1 MGLKSKP
8 KKGNEKKLNIP
19 TSSAAKEVNDNDAG
33 RALVGKIV
41 GNKTMEF
48 ENKDISLADIR
59 LNPDN
64 EIFRQNDNGED
75 IEILAED
82 IKRNGLLHNL
92 VVFPEQEDG
101 KTVYVLLSGERRY
114 RALMLLQE
122 QDATWNAA
130 KNCNVVTT
138 PLSPNE
144 KKVILYSANL
154 QVRGG
159 LNDEAV
165 RRKAVSEFIEC
176 LQKEPYNMNRVDAL
190 KAIKSVS
197 SVNPKTIDRDARLED
212 KLKGSLKELLDA
224 KFLSRSE
231 CESYLRFD
239 DEKQEEIGQKY
250 QELNAVDCHGDTG
263 EEAGK
268 NHIEVMRDT
277 LHDTFREYLFSA
289 LQQRTRAEHEE
300 TYKKSIEYFDSELQ
314 ELKKKAEEF
323 GIIKEC
329 NTPEEVADFEY
340 DAQKDATKDV
350 AKKEREAADIS
361 VSAVLKTTPTIIKKL
376 QRVYSNKSY
385 EKALR
390 HVSQESRDSDIAAL
404 EEVIEMATKLK
415 EKIKS
420 VD

>member
-1 MGLKSKP
+1 MALTK
-8 KKGNEKKLNIP
+8 KKGPVTTPKLPNIEALKKVNNNNAGAFYNDLLN
-19 TSSAAKEVNDNDAG
+19 AKH
-33 RALVGKIV
+33 KI
-41 GNKTMEF
+41 EY
-48 ENKDISLADIR
+48 ESRDISIFNIR
-59 LNPDN
+59 TNPDN
-64 EIFRQNDNGED
+64 EIFREIDDDED
-75 IEILAED
+75 IRILADD

-92 VVFPEQEDG
+92 VMFPSTEEG
-101 KTVYVLLSGERRY
+101 REVYVLLSGERRY
-114 RALMLLQE
+114 RALKLLVEEGDTSWQIVR
-122 QDATWNAA
+122 
-130 KNCNVVTT
+130 NCNVITT
-138 PLSPNE
+138 KLSDNE
-144 KKVILYSANL
+144 KKVLLYSANL

-329 NTPEEVADFEY
+329 NTPEEIADFEY
-340 DAQKDATKDV
+340 DAQKDATKAV

-415 EKIKS
+415 EKIKA

>member
-1 MGLKSKP
+1 MALTK
-8 KKGNEKKLNIP
+8 KKGPVTTPKLPNIEALKKVNNNNAGAFYNDLLN
-19 TSSAAKEVNDNDAG
+19 AKH
-33 RALVGKIV
+33 KI
-41 GNKTMEF
+41 EY
-48 ENKDISLADIR
+48 ESRDISLFNIR
-59 LNPDN
+59 TNPDN
-64 EIFRQNDNGED
+64 EIFREIDDDED
-75 IEILAED
+75 IRILADD

-92 VVFPEQEDG
+92 VMFPSTEEG
-101 KTVYVLLSGERRY
+101 REVYVLLSGERRY
-114 RALMLLQE
+114 RALKLLVEEGDTSWQIVR
-122 QDATWNAA
+122 
-130 KNCNVVTT
+130 NCNIITT
-138 PLSPNE
+138 ELSDNE
-144 KKVILYSANL
+144 KKVLLYSANL

-176 LQKEPYNMNRVDAL
+176 LQEEPYNMNRVDAL

-212 KLKGSLKELLDA
+212 KLRGTLKELLDA

-314 ELKKKAEEF
+314 ELKMKAEEF

-415 EKIKS
+415 EKIKA

>member
-1 MGLKSKP
+1 MALTK
-8 KKGNEKKLNIP
+8 KKGPVTTPKLPNIEALKKVNNNNAGAFYNDLLN
-19 TSSAAKEVNDNDAG
+19 AKH
-33 RALVGKIV
+33 KI
-41 GNKTMEF
+41 EY
-48 ENKDISLADIR
+48 ESRDISLFNIR
-59 LNPDN
+59 TNPDN
-64 EIFRQNDNGED
+64 EIFREIDDDED
-75 IEILAED
+75 IRILADD

-92 VVFPEQEDG
+92 VMFPSTEEG
-101 KTVYVLLSGERRY
+101 REVYVLLSGERRY
-114 RALMLLQE
+114 RALKLLVEEGDTSWQIVR
-122 QDATWNAA
+122 
-130 KNCNVVTT
+130 NCNIITT
-138 PLSPNE
+138 ELSDNE
-144 KKVILYSANL
+144 KKVLLYSANL

-212 KLKGSLKELLDA
+212 KLRGTLKELLDA

-263 EEAGK
+263 EEVGK

-350 AKKEREAADIS
+350 AKKERKAADIS

-415 EKIKS
+415 EKIKA

>member
-1 MGLKSKP
+1 MALTK
-8 KKGNEKKLNIP
+8 KKGPVTTPKLPNIEALKKVNNNNAGAFYNDLLN
-19 TSSAAKEVNDNDAG
+19 AKH
-33 RALVGKIV
+33 KI
-41 GNKTMEF
+41 EY
-48 ENKDISLADIR
+48 ESRDISLFNIR
-59 LNPDN
+59 TNPDN
-64 EIFRQNDNGED
+64 EIFREIDDDED
-75 IEILAED
+75 IRILADD

-92 VVFPEQEDG
+92 VMFPSTEEG
-101 KTVYVLLSGERRY
+101 REVYVLLSGERRY
-114 RALMLLQE
+114 RALKLLVEEGDTSWQIVR
-122 QDATWNAA
+122 
-130 KNCNVVTT
+130 NCNIITT
-138 PLSPNE
+138 ELSDNE
-144 KKVILYSANL
+144 KKVLLYSANL

-212 KLKGSLKELLDA
+212 KLRGTLKELLDA

-350 AKKEREAADIS
+350 AKKEMEAADIS

-415 EKIKS
+415 EKIKA

>member
-1 MGLKSKP
+1 MALTK
-8 KKGNEKKLNIP
+8 KKGPVTTPKLPNIEALKKVNNNNAGAFYNDLLN
-19 TSSAAKEVNDNDAG
+19 AKH
-33 RALVGKIV
+33 KI
-41 GNKTMEF
+41 EY
-48 ENKDISLADIR
+48 ESRDISLFNIR
-59 LNPDN
+59 TNPDN
-64 EIFRQNDNGED
+64 EIFREIDDDED
-75 IEILAED
+75 IRILADD

-92 VVFPEQEDG
+92 VMFPSTEEG
-101 KTVYVLLSGERRY
+101 REVYVLLSGERRY
-114 RALMLLQE
+114 RALKLLVAEGDTSWQIVR
-122 QDATWNAA
+122 
-130 KNCNVVTT
+130 NCNVITT
-138 PLSPNE
+138 ELSDNE
-144 KKVILYSANL
+144 KKVLLYSANL

-176 LQKEPYNMNRVDAL
+176 HQKEPYKRNRVDAL

-212 KLKGSLKELLDA
+212 KLRGTLKELLDA

-415 EKIKS
+415 EKIKA

>member
-1 MGLKSKP
+1 MALTK
-8 KKGNEKKLNIP
+8 KKGPVTTPKLPNIEALKKVNNNNAGAFYNDLLN
-19 TSSAAKEVNDNDAG
+19 AKH
-33 RALVGKIV
+33 KI
-41 GNKTMEF
+41 EY
-48 ENKDISLADIR
+48 ESRDISLFNIR
-59 LNPDN
+59 TNPDN
-64 EIFRQNDNGED
+64 EIFREIDDDED
-75 IEILAED
+75 IRILADD

-92 VVFPEQEDG
+92 VMFPSTEEG
-101 KTVYVLLSGERRY
+101 REVYVLLSGERRY
-114 RALMLLQE
+114 RALKLLVEEGDTSWQIVR
-122 QDATWNAA
+122 
-130 KNCNVVTT
+130 NCNIITT
-138 PLSPNE
+138 ELSDNE
-144 KKVILYSANL
+144 KKVLLYSANL

-212 KLKGSLKELLDA
+212 KLRGTLKELLDA
-224 KFLSRSE
+224 KFLRRSE

-250 QELNAVDCHGDTG
+250 QELNAVDCYGDTG

-415 EKIKS
+415 EKIKA

>member
-1 MGLKSKP
+1 MALTK
-8 KKGNEKKLNIP
+8 KKGPVTTPKLPNIEALKKVNNNSAGAFYNDLLN
-19 TSSAAKEVNDNDAG
+19 AKH
-33 RALVGKIV
+33 KI
-41 GNKTMEF
+41 EY
-48 ENKDISLADIR
+48 ESRDISLFNIR
-59 LNPDN
+59 TNPDN
-64 EIFRQNDNGED
+64 EIFREIDDDED
-75 IEILAED
+75 IRILADD

-92 VVFPEQEDG
+92 VMFPSTEEG
-101 KTVYVLLSGERRY
+101 REVYVLLSGERRY
-114 RALMLLQE
+114 RALKLLVEEGDTSWQIVR
-122 QDATWNAA
+122 
-130 KNCNVVTT
+130 NCNVITT
-138 PLSPNE
+138 ELSDNE
-144 KKVILYSANL
+144 KKVLLYSANL

-176 LQKEPYNMNRVDAL
+176 LQKVPYNMNRVDAL

-239 DEKQEEIGQKY
+239 DEKLDEIGQKY

-415 EKIKS
+415 EKIKA

>member
-1 MGLKSKP
+1 MALTK
-8 KKGNEKKLNIP
+8 KKGPVTTPKLPNIEALKKVNNNNAGAFYNDLLN
-19 TSSAAKEVNDNDAG
+19 AKH
-33 RALVGKIV
+33 KI
-41 GNKTMEF
+41 EY
-48 ENKDISLADIR
+48 ESRDISLFNIR
-59 LNPDN
+59 TNPDN
-64 EIFRQNDNGED
+64 EIFREIDDDED
-75 IEILAED
+75 IRILADD

-92 VVFPEQEDG
+92 VMFPSTEEG
-101 KTVYVLLSGERRY
+101 REVYVLLSGERRY
-114 RALMLLQE
+114 RALKLLVEEGDTSWQIVR
-122 QDATWNAA
+122 
-130 KNCNVVTT
+130 NCNIITT
-138 PLSPNE
+138 ELSDNE
-144 KKVILYSANL
+144 KKVLLYSANL

-212 KLKGSLKELLDA
+212 KLRGTLKELLDA

-239 DEKQEEIGQKY
+239 DKKQEEIGQKY

-329 NTPEEVADFEY
+329 NTPEEIADFEY
-340 DAQKDATKDV
+340 DAQKDAIKAV

-415 EKIKS
+415 EKIKA

>member
-1 MGLKSKP
+1 MALTK
-8 KKGNEKKLNIP
+8 KKGPVTTPKLPNIEALKKVNNNNAGAFYNDLLN
-19 TSSAAKEVNDNDAG
+19 AKH
-33 RALVGKIV
+33 KI
-41 GNKTMEF
+41 EY
-48 ENKDISLADIR
+48 ESRDISLFNIR
-59 LNPDN
+59 TNPDN
-64 EIFRQNDNGED
+64 EIFREIDDDED
-75 IEILAED
+75 IRILADD

-92 VVFPEQEDG
+92 VMFPSTEEG
-101 KTVYVLLSGERRY
+101 REVYVLLSGERRY
-114 RALMLLQE
+114 RALKLLVEEGDTSWQIVR
-122 QDATWNAA
+122 
-130 KNCNVVTT
+130 NCNVITT
-138 PLSPNE
+138 ELSDNE
-144 KKVILYSANL
+144 KKVLLYSANL

-165 RRKAVSEFIEC
+165 RRKAVSDFIEC

-239 DEKQEEIGQKY
+239 DEKLVEIGQKY

-277 LHDTFREYLFSA
+277 LHDMFREYLFSA

-350 AKKEREAADIS
+350 ANKEREAADIS

-415 EKIKS
+415 EKIKA

>member
-1 MGLKSKP
+1 MALTK
-8 KKGNEKKLNIP
+8 KKGPVTTPKLPNIEALKKVNNNNAGAFYNDLLN
-19 TSSAAKEVNDNDAG
+19 AKH
-33 RALVGKIV
+33 KI
-41 GNKTMEF
+41 EY
-48 ENKDISLADIR
+48 ESRDISLFNIR
-59 LNPDN
+59 TNPDN
-64 EIFRQNDNGED
+64 EIFREIDDDED
-75 IEILAED
+75 IRILADD

-92 VVFPEQEDG
+92 VMFPSTEEG
-101 KTVYVLLSGERRY
+101 REVYVLLSGERRY
-114 RALMLLQE
+114 RALKLLVEEGDTSWQIVR
-122 QDATWNAA
+122 
-130 KNCNVVTT
+130 NCNVITT
-138 PLSPNE
+138 ELSDNE
-144 KKVILYSANL
+144 KKVLLYSANL

-165 RRKAVSEFIEC
+165 RRKAVSDFIEC

-239 DEKQEEIGQKY
+239 DEKLDEIGQKY

-277 LHDTFREYLFSA
+277 LHDMFREYLFSA

-350 AKKEREAADIS
+350 ANKERVAADIS

-415 EKIKS
+415 EKIKA

>member
-1 MGLKSKP
+1 MALTK
-8 KKGNEKKLNIP
+8 KKGPVTTPKLPNIEALKKVNNNNAGAFYNDLLN
-19 TSSAAKEVNDNDAG
+19 AKH
-33 RALVGKIV
+33 KI
-41 GNKTMEF
+41 EY
-48 ENKDISLADIR
+48 ESRDISLFNIR
-59 LNPDN
+59 TNPDN
-64 EIFRQNDNGED
+64 EIFREIDDDED
-75 IEILAED
+75 IRILADD

-92 VVFPEQEDG
+92 VMFPSTEEG
-101 KTVYVLLSGERRY
+101 REVYVLLSGERRY
-114 RALMLLQE
+114 RALKLLVEEGDTSWQIVR
-122 QDATWNAA
+122 
-130 KNCNVVTT
+130 NCNIITT
-138 PLSPNE
+138 ELSDNE
-144 KKVILYSANL
+144 KKVLLYSANL

-212 KLKGSLKELLDA
+212 KLRRTLKELLDA

-250 QELNAVDCHGDTG
+250 QELNAVDCHGDAG

-415 EKIKS
+415 EKIKA

>member
-1 MGLKSKP
+1 MALTK
-8 KKGNEKKLNIP
+8 KKGPVTTPKLPNIEALKKVNNNNAGAFYNDLLN
-19 TSSAAKEVNDNDAG
+19 AKH
-33 RALVGKIV
+33 KI
-41 GNKTMEF
+41 EY
-48 ENKDISLADIR
+48 ESRDISLFNIR
-59 LNPDN
+59 TNPDN
-64 EIFRQNDNGED
+64 EIFREIDDDED
-75 IEILAED
+75 IRILADD

-92 VVFPEQEDG
+92 VMFPSTEEG
-101 KTVYVLLSGERRY
+101 REVYVLLSGERRY
-114 RALMLLQE
+114 RALKLLVEEGDTSWQIVR
-122 QDATWNAA
+122 
-130 KNCNVVTT
+130 NCNVITT
-138 PLSPNE
+138 ELSDNE
-144 KKVILYSANL
+144 KKVLLYSANL

-165 RRKAVSEFIEC
+165 RRKAVSDFIEC

-250 QELNAVDCHGDTG
+250 QELNAVDCHGDNG

-340 DAQKDATKDV
+340 DAQKDATKAV

-415 EKIKS
+415 EKIKA

>member
-1 MGLKSKP
+1 MALTK
-8 KKGNEKKLNIP
+8 KKGPVTTPKLPNIEALKKVNNNNAGAFYNDLLN
-19 TSSAAKEVNDNDAG
+19 AKH
-33 RALVGKIV
+33 KI
-41 GNKTMEF
+41 EY
-48 ENKDISLADIR
+48 ESRDISLFNIR
-59 LNPDN
+59 TNPDN
-64 EIFRQNDNGED
+64 EIFREIDDDED
-75 IEILAED
+75 IRILADD

-92 VVFPEQEDG
+92 VMFPSTEEG
-101 KTVYVLLSGERRY
+101 REVYVLLSGERRY
-114 RALMLLQE
+114 RALKLLVEEGDTSWQIVR
-122 QDATWNAA
+122 
-130 KNCNVVTT
+130 NCNIITT
-138 PLSPNE
+138 ELSDNE
-144 KKVILYSANL
+144 KKVLLYSANL

-159 LNDEAV
+159 LSDEAV

-212 KLKGSLKELLDA
+212 KLRGTLKELLDA

-263 EEAGK
+263 EEVGK

-340 DAQKDATKDV
+340 DAQKDATKAV

-415 EKIKS
+415 EKIKA

>member
-1 MGLKSKP
+1 MALTK
-8 KKGNEKKLNIP
+8 KKGPVTTPKLPNIEALKKVNNNNAGAFYNDLLN
-19 TSSAAKEVNDNDAG
+19 AKH
-33 RALVGKIV
+33 KI
-41 GNKTMEF
+41 EY
-48 ENKDISLADIR
+48 ESRDISLFNIR
-59 LNPDN
+59 TNPDN
-64 EIFRQNDNGED
+64 EIFREIDDDED
-75 IEILAED
+75 IRILADD

-92 VVFPEQEDG
+92 VMFPSTEEG
-101 KTVYVLLSGERRY
+101 REVYVLLSGERRY
-114 RALMLLQE
+114 RALKLLVEEGDTSWQIVR
-122 QDATWNAA
+122 
-130 KNCNVVTT
+130 NCNVITT
-138 PLSPNE
+138 ELSDNE
-144 KKVILYSANL
+144 KKVLLYSANL

-224 KFLSRSE
+224 KFLNRSE

-329 NTPEEVADFEY
+329 NTPEEIADFEY
-340 DAQKDATKDV
+340 DAQKDATKAV

-415 EKIKS
+415 EKIKA

>member
-1 MGLKSKP
+1 MALTK
-8 KKGNEKKLNIP
+8 KKGPVTTPKLPNIEALKKVNNNNAGAFYNDLLN
-19 TSSAAKEVNDNDAG
+19 AKH
-33 RALVGKIV
+33 KI
-41 GNKTMEF
+41 EY
-48 ENKDISLADIR
+48 ESRDISLFNIR
-59 LNPDN
+59 TNPDN
-64 EIFRQNDNGED
+64 EIFREIDDDED
-75 IEILAED
+75 IRILADD

-92 VVFPEQEDG
+92 VMFPSTEEG
-101 KTVYVLLSGERRY
+101 REVYVLLSGERRY
-114 RALMLLQE
+114 RALKLLVEEGDTSWQIVR
-122 QDATWNAA
+122 
-130 KNCNVVTT
+130 NCNVITT
-138 PLSPNE
+138 ELSDNE
-144 KKVILYSANL
+144 KKVLLYSANL

-176 LQKEPYNMNRVDAL
+176 LQEEPYNMNRVDAL

-212 KLKGSLKELLDA
+212 KLRGTLKELLDA

-340 DAQKDATKDV
+340 DAQKDATKAV

-415 EKIKS
+415 EKIKA

>member
-1 MGLKSKP
+1 MALTK
-8 KKGNEKKLNIP
+8 KKGPVTAPKLPNIEALKKVNNNNAGAFYNDLLN
-19 TSSAAKEVNDNDAG
+19 AKH
-33 RALVGKIV
+33 KI
-41 GNKTMEF
+41 EY
-48 ENKDISLADIR
+48 ESRDISLFNIR
-59 LNPDN
+59 TNPDN
-64 EIFRQNDNGED
+64 EIFREIDDDED
-75 IEILAED
+75 IRILADD

-92 VVFPEQEDG
+92 VMFPSTEEG
-101 KTVYVLLSGERRY
+101 REVYVLLSGERRN
-114 RALMLLQE
+114 RDLKLLVEEWDTSWQIVR
-122 QDATWNAA
+122 T
-130 KNCNVVTT
+130 CNIITT
-138 PLSPNE
+138 ELSDNE
-144 KKVILYSANL
+144 KKVLLYSANL

-159 LNDEAV
+159 LNDDAV

-415 EKIKS
+415 EKIKA

>member
-1 MGLKSKP
+1 MALTK
-8 KKGNEKKLNIP
+8 KKGPVTTPKLPNIEALKKVNNNNAGAFYNDLLN
-19 TSSAAKEVNDNDAG
+19 AKH
-33 RALVGKIV
+33 KI
-41 GNKTMEF
+41 EY
-48 ENKDISLADIR
+48 ESRDISLFNIR
-59 LNPDN
+59 TNPDN
-64 EIFRQNDNGED
+64 EIFREIDDDED
-75 IEILAED
+75 IRILADD

-92 VVFPEQEDG
+92 VMFPSTEEG
-101 KTVYVLLSGERRY
+101 REVYVLLSGERRY
-114 RALMLLQE
+114 RALKLLVEEGDTSWQIVR
-122 QDATWNAA
+122 
-130 KNCNVVTT
+130 NCNVITT
-138 PLSPNE
+138 ELSDNE
-144 KKVILYSANL
+144 KKVLLYSANL

-176 LQKEPYNMNRVDAL
+176 LQEEPYNMNRVDAL

-212 KLKGSLKELLDA
+212 KLRGALKELLDA

-263 EEAGK
+263 DEVGK

-415 EKIKS
+415 EKIKA

>member
-1 MGLKSKP
+1 MALTK
-8 KKGNEKKLNIP
+8 KKGPVTTPKLPNIEALKKVNNNSAGAFYNDLLN
-19 TSSAAKEVNDNDAG
+19 AKH
-33 RALVGKIV
+33 KI
-41 GNKTMEF
+41 EY
-48 ENKDISLADIR
+48 ESRDISLFNIR
-59 LNPDN
+59 TNPDN
-64 EIFRQNDNGED
+64 EIFREIDDDED
-75 IEILAED
+75 IRILADD

-92 VVFPEQEDG
+92 VMFPSTEEG
-101 KTVYVLLSGERRY
+101 REVYVLLSGERRY
-114 RALMLLQE
+114 RALKLLVEEGDTSWQIVR
-122 QDATWNAA
+122 
-130 KNCNVVTT
+130 NCNVITT
-138 PLSPNE
+138 ELSDNE
-144 KKVILYSANL
+144 KKVLLYSANL

-165 RRKAVSEFIEC
+165 RRKAVSDFIEC

-239 DEKQEEIGQKY
+239 DEKLDEIGQKY

-277 LHDTFREYLFSA
+277 LHDMFREYLFSA

-329 NTPEEVADFEY
+329 NTPEEVADFEC

-415 EKIKS
+415 EKIKA
-420 VD
+420 VG

>member
-1 MGLKSKP
+1 MALTK
-8 KKGNEKKLNIP
+8 KKGPVTTPKLPNIEALKKVNNNNAGAFYNDLLN
-19 TSSAAKEVNDNDAG
+19 AKH
-33 RALVGKIV
+33 KI
-41 GNKTMEF
+41 EY
-48 ENKDISLADIR
+48 ESRDISLFNIR
-59 LNPDN
+59 TNPDN
-64 EIFRQNDNGED
+64 EIFREIDDDED
-75 IEILAED
+75 IRILADD

-92 VVFPEQEDG
+92 VMFPSTEEG
-101 KTVYVLLSGERRY
+101 REVYVLLSGERRY
-114 RALMLLQE
+114 RALKLLVEEGDTSWQIVR
-122 QDATWNAA
+122 
-130 KNCNVVTT
+130 NCNIITT
-138 PLSPNE
+138 ELSDNE
-144 KKVILYSANL
+144 KKVLLYSANL

-176 LQKEPYNMNRVDAL
+176 LQKEPYNMNRVAAL

-212 KLKGSLKELLDA
+212 KLRGTLKELLDA

-329 NTPEEVADFEY
+329 NTPEEIADFEY
-340 DAQKDATKDV
+340 DAQKDATKAV

-415 EKIKS
+415 EKIKA

>member
-1 MGLKSKP
+1 MALTK
-8 KKGNEKKLNIP
+8 KKGPVTTPKLPNIEALKKVNNNNAGAFYNDLLN
-19 TSSAAKEVNDNDAG
+19 AKH
-33 RALVGKIV
+33 KI
-41 GNKTMEF
+41 EY
-48 ENKDISLADIR
+48 ESRDISLFNIR
-59 LNPDN
+59 TNPDN
-64 EIFRQNDNGED
+64 EIFREIDDDED
-75 IEILAED
+75 IRILADD

-92 VVFPEQEDG
+92 VMFPSTEEG
-101 KTVYVLLSGERRY
+101 REVYVLLSGERRY
-114 RALMLLQE
+114 RALKLLVEEGDTSWQIVR
-122 QDATWNAA
+122 
-130 KNCNVVTT
+130 NCNVITT
-138 PLSPNE
+138 ELSDNE
-144 KKVILYSANL
+144 KKVLLYSANL

-165 RRKAVSEFIEC
+165 RRKAVSDFIEC

-239 DEKQEEIGQKY
+239 DEKQKEIGQKY

-340 DAQKDATKDV
+340 DAQKDVTKDV
-350 AKKEREAADIS
+350 AKKERKAADIS

-415 EKIKS
+415 EKIKA

>member
-1 MGLKSKP
+1 MALTK
-8 KKGNEKKLNIP
+8 KKGPVTTPKLPNIEALKKVNNNNAGAFYNDLLN
-19 TSSAAKEVNDNDAG
+19 AKH
-33 RALVGKIV
+33 KI
-41 GNKTMEF
+41 EY
-48 ENKDISLADIR
+48 ESRDISLFNIR
-59 LNPDN
+59 TNPDN
-64 EIFRQNDNGED
+64 EIFREIDDDED
-75 IEILAED
+75 IRILADD

-92 VVFPEQEDG
+92 VMFPSTEEG
-101 KTVYVLLSGERRY
+101 REVYVLLSGERRY
-114 RALMLLQE
+114 RALKLLVEEGDTSWQIVR
-122 QDATWNAA
+122 
-130 KNCNVVTT
+130 NCNVITT
-138 PLSPNE
+138 ELSDNE
-144 KKVILYSANL
+144 KKVLLYSANL

-165 RRKAVSEFIEC
+165 RRKAVSDFIEC

-340 DAQKDATKDV
+340 DAQKDATKAV

-415 EKIKS
+415 EKIKA

>member
-1 MGLKSKP
+1 MALTK
-8 KKGNEKKLNIP
+8 KKGPVTTPKLPNIEALKKVNNNNAGAFYNDLLN
-19 TSSAAKEVNDNDAG
+19 AKH
-33 RALVGKIV
+33 KI
-41 GNKTMEF
+41 EY
-48 ENKDISLADIR
+48 ESRDISLFNIR
-59 LNPDN
+59 TNPDN
-64 EIFRQNDNGED
+64 EIFREIDDDED
-75 IEILAED
+75 IRILADD

-92 VVFPEQEDG
+92 VMFPSTEEG
-101 KTVYVLLSGERRY
+101 REVYVLLSGERRY
-114 RALMLLQE
+114 RALKLLVAEGDTSWQIVR
-122 QDATWNAA
+122 
-130 KNCNVVTT
+130 NCNIITT
-138 PLSPNE
+138 ELSDNE
-144 KKVILYSANL
+144 KKVLLYSANL

-212 KLKGSLKELLDA
+212 KLRGTLKELLDA

-231 CESYLRFD
+231 CESYLRFE

-415 EKIKS
+415 EKIKA

>member
-1 MGLKSKP
+1 MALTK
-8 KKGNEKKLNIP
+8 KKGPVTTPKLPNIEALKKVNNNNAGAFYNDLLN
-19 TSSAAKEVNDNDAG
+19 AKH
-33 RALVGKIV
+33 KI
-41 GNKTMEF
+41 EY
-48 ENKDISLADIR
+48 ESRDISLFNIR
-59 LNPDN
+59 TNPDN
-64 EIFRQNDNGED
+64 EIFREIDDDED
-75 IEILAED
+75 IRILADD

-92 VVFPEQEDG
+92 VMFPSTEEG
-101 KTVYVLLSGERRY
+101 REVYVLLSGERRY
-114 RALMLLQE
+114 RALKLLVEEGDTSWQIVR
-122 QDATWNAA
+122 
-130 KNCNVVTT
+130 NCNIITT
-138 PLSPNE
+138 ELSDNE
-144 KKVILYSANL
+144 KKVLLYSANL

-212 KLKGSLKELLDA
+212 KLRGTLKELLDA

-263 EEAGK
+263 EEVGK

-340 DAQKDATKDV
+340 DAQKDATKAV

-415 EKIKS
+415 EKIKA

>member
-1 MGLKSKP
+1 MALTK
-8 KKGNEKKLNIP
+8 KKGPVTTPKLPNIEALKKVNNNSAGAFYNDLLN
-19 TSSAAKEVNDNDAG
+19 AKH
-33 RALVGKIV
+33 KI
-41 GNKTMEF
+41 EY
-48 ENKDISLADIR
+48 ESRDISLFNIR
-59 LNPDN
+59 TNPDN
-64 EIFRQNDNGED
+64 EIFREIDDDED
-75 IEILAED
+75 IRILADD

-92 VVFPEQEDG
+92 VMFPSTEEG
-101 KTVYVLLSGERRY
+101 REVYVLLSGERRY
-114 RALMLLQE
+114 RALKLLVEEGDTSWQIV
-122 QDATWNAA
+122 Q
-130 KNCNVVTT
+130 NCNVITT
-138 PLSPNE
+138 ELSDNE
-144 KKVILYSANL
+144 KKVLLYSANL

-165 RRKAVSEFIEC
+165 RRKAVSDFIEC

-239 DEKQEEIGQKY
+239 DEKLDEIGQKY

-277 LHDTFREYLFSA
+277 LHDMFREYLFSA

-329 NTPEEVADFEY
+329 NTPEKVADFEY

-415 EKIKS
+415 EKIKA
-420 VD
+420 VG

>member
-1 MGLKSKP
+1 MALTK
-8 KKGNEKKLNIP
+8 KKGPVTTPKLPNIEALKKVNNNTAGAFYNDLLN
-19 TSSAAKEVNDNDAG
+19 AKH
-33 RALVGKIV
+33 KI
-41 GNKTMEF
+41 EY
-48 ENKDISLADIR
+48 ESRDISLFNIR
-59 LNPDN
+59 TNPDN
-64 EIFRQNDNGED
+64 EIFREIDDDED
-75 IEILAED
+75 IRILADD

-92 VVFPEQEDG
+92 VMFPSTEEG
-101 KTVYVLLSGERRY
+101 REVYVLLSGERRY
-114 RALMLLQE
+114 RALKLLVEEGDTSWQIVR
-122 QDATWNAA
+122 
-130 KNCNVVTT
+130 NCNVITT
-138 PLSPNE
+138 ELSDNE
-144 KKVILYSANL
+144 KKVLLYSANL

-231 CESYLRFD
+231 CETYLRFD

-250 QELNAVDCHGDTG
+250 QELNAVDCHGDTR

-268 NHIEVMRDT
+268 NYIEVMRDT

-329 NTPEEVADFEY
+329 NTPDEVADFEY
-340 DAQKDATKDV
+340 DAQKDATRDV

-404 EEVIEMATKLK
+404 EEVIEIATKLK
-415 EKIKS
+415 EKIKA

>member
-1 MGLKSKP
+1 MALTK
-8 KKGNEKKLNIP
+8 KKGPVTTPKLPNIEALKKVNNNNAGAFYNDLLN
-19 TSSAAKEVNDNDAG
+19 AKH
-33 RALVGKIV
+33 KI
-41 GNKTMEF
+41 EY
-48 ENKDISLADIR
+48 ESRDISLFNIR
-59 LNPDN
+59 TNPDN
-64 EIFRQNDNGED
+64 EIFREIDDDED
-75 IEILAED
+75 IRILADD

-92 VVFPEQEDG
+92 VMFPSTEEG
-101 KTVYVLLSGERRY
+101 REVYVLLSGERRY
-114 RALMLLQE
+114 RALKLLVEEGDTSWQIVR
-122 QDATWNAA
+122 
-130 KNCNVVTT
+130 NCNIITT
-138 PLSPNE
+138 ELSDNE
-144 KKVILYSANL
+144 KKVLLYSANL

-212 KLKGSLKELLDA
+212 KLRGTLKELLDA

-263 EEAGK
+263 EEVGK

-300 TYKKSIEYFDSELQ
+300 TYKKSIENFDSELQ

-340 DAQKDATKDV
+340 DAQKDAIKDV

-415 EKIKS
+415 EKIKA

>member
-1 MGLKSKP
+1 MALTK
-8 KKGNEKKLNIP
+8 KKGPVTTPKLPNIEALKKVNNNNAGAFYNDLLN
-19 TSSAAKEVNDNDAG
+19 AKH
-33 RALVGKIV
+33 KI
-41 GNKTMEF
+41 EY
-48 ENKDISLADIR
+48 ESRDISLFNIR
-59 LNPDN
+59 TNPDN
-64 EIFRQNDNGED
+64 EIFREIDDDED
-75 IEILAED
+75 IRILADD

-92 VVFPEQEDG
+92 VMFPSTEEG
-101 KTVYVLLSGERRY
+101 REVYVLLSGERRY
-114 RALMLLQE
+114 RALKLLVEEGDTSWQIVR
-122 QDATWNAA
+122 
-130 KNCNVVTT
+130 NCNVITT
-138 PLSPNE
+138 ELSDNE
-144 KKVILYSANL
+144 KKVLLYSANL

-165 RRKAVSEFIEC
+165 RRKAVSDFIEC

-239 DEKQEEIGQKY
+239 DEKLDEIGQKY
-250 QELNAVDCHGDTG
+250 QELNAVDCHGETG

-277 LHDTFREYLFSA
+277 LHDMFREYLFSA

-350 AKKEREAADIS
+350 ANKEREAADIS

-415 EKIKS
+415 EKIKA

>member
-1 MGLKSKP
+1 MALTK
-8 KKGNEKKLNIP
+8 KKGPVTTPKLPNIEALKKVNNNNAGTFYNDLLN
-19 TSSAAKEVNDNDAG
+19 AKH
-33 RALVGKIV
+33 KI
-41 GNKTMEF
+41 EY
-48 ENKDISLADIR
+48 ESRDISLFNIR
-59 LNPDN
+59 TNPDN
-64 EIFRQNDNGED
+64 EIFREIDDDED
-75 IEILAED
+75 IRILADD

-92 VVFPEQEDG
+92 VMFPSTEEG
-101 KTVYVLLSGERRY
+101 REVYVLLSGERRY
-114 RALMLLQE
+114 RALKLLVEEGDTSWQIVR
-122 QDATWNAA
+122 
-130 KNCNVVTT
+130 NCNIITT
-138 PLSPNE
+138 ELSDNE
-144 KKVILYSANL
+144 KKVLLYSANL

-340 DAQKDATKDV
+340 DAQKDATKAV

-390 HVSQESRDSDIAAL
+390 HVSQKSRDSDIAAL

-415 EKIKS
+415 EKIKA

>member
-1 MGLKSKP
+1 MALTK
-8 KKGNEKKLNIP
+8 KKGPTATPKLPNIEALKKVNNNNAGTFYNDLLN
-19 TSSAAKEVNDNDAG
+19 AKHQIEYQS
-33 RALVGKIV
+33 R
-41 GNKTMEF
+41 
-48 ENKDISLADIR
+48 DISLYNIR
-59 LNPDN
+59 TNPDN
-64 EIFRQNDNGED
+64 EIFREIDDDED
-75 IEILAED
+75 IRILADD

-92 VVFPEQEDG
+92 VLFSSSEEGREVF
-101 KTVYVLLSGERRY
+101 VLLSGERRY
-114 RALMLLQE
+114 RALKLLVEEGDTSWQ
-122 QDATWNAA
+122 TVR
-130 KNCNVVTT
+130 NCNVITT
-138 PLSPNE
+138 ELSDNE
-144 KKVILYSANL
+144 KKVLLYSANL

-231 CESYLRFD
+231 CETYLRFSD
-239 DEKQEEIGQKY
+239 DKQEEIGEKY
-250 QELNAVDCHGDTG
+250 QELKAVDCHGDSG

-277 LHDTFREYLFSA
+277 LHDTFRESLFSS

-300 TYKKSIEYFDSELQ
+300 AYKKAIEYFDSELQ
-314 ELKKKAEEF
+314 ELKKKADEY
-323 GIIKEC
+323 GIVKEC

-340 DAQKDATKDV
+340 DAKKEAAKDV
-350 AKKEREAADIS
+350 TKKEREASEIS
-361 VSAVLKTTPTIIKKL
+361 PSVVLKATPTIIKKL
-376 QRVYSNKSY
+376 QRVYANKSY

-390 HVSQESRDSDIAAL
+390 HVSKESRDSDIAAI
-404 EEVIEMATKLK
+404 EEVIEMANKIK
-415 EKIKS
+415 EKIEA

>member
-1 MGLKSKP
+1 MALTK
-8 KKGNEKKLNIP
+8 KKGPVTTPKLPNIEALKKVNNNNAGAFYNDLLN
-19 TSSAAKEVNDNDAG
+19 AKH
-33 RALVGKIV
+33 KI
-41 GNKTMEF
+41 EY
-48 ENKDISLADIR
+48 ENRDISLFNIR
-59 LNPDN
+59 TNPDN
-64 EIFRQNDNGED
+64 EIFREIDDDED
-75 IEILAED
+75 IRILADD

-92 VVFPEQEDG
+92 VMFPSTEEG
-101 KTVYVLLSGERRY
+101 REVYVLLSGERRY
-114 RALMLLQE
+114 RALKLLVEEGDTSWQIVR
-122 QDATWNAA
+122 
-130 KNCNVVTT
+130 NCNVITT
-138 PLSPNE
+138 ELSDNE
-144 KKVILYSANL
+144 KKVLLYSANL

-340 DAQKDATKDV
+340 DAQKDVTKDV

-415 EKIKS
+415 EKIKA

>member
-1 MGLKSKP
+1 MALTK
-8 KKGNEKKLNIP
+8 KKGPVTTPKLPNIEALKKVNNNNAGAFYNDLLN
-19 TSSAAKEVNDNDAG
+19 AKH
-33 RALVGKIV
+33 KI
-41 GNKTMEF
+41 EY
-48 ENKDISLADIR
+48 ESRDISLFNIR
-59 LNPDN
+59 TNPDN
-64 EIFRQNDNGED
+64 EIFREIDDDED
-75 IEILAED
+75 IRILADD

-92 VVFPEQEDG
+92 VMFPSTEEG
-101 KTVYVLLSGERRY
+101 REVYVLLSGERRY
-114 RALMLLQE
+114 RALKQLVEEGDTSWQIVR
-122 QDATWNAA
+122 
-130 KNCNVVTT
+130 NCNIITT
-138 PLSPNE
+138 ELSDNE
-144 KKVILYSANL
+144 KKVLLYSANL

-340 DAQKDATKDV
+340 DAQKDAIKAV

-415 EKIKS
+415 EKIKA

>member
-1 MGLKSKP
+1 MALTK
-8 KKGNEKKLNIP
+8 KKGPVTTPKLPNIEALKKVNNNTAGAFYNDLLN
-19 TSSAAKEVNDNDAG
+19 AKH
-33 RALVGKIV
+33 KI
-41 GNKTMEF
+41 EY
-48 ENKDISLADIR
+48 ESRDISLFNIR
-59 LNPDN
+59 TNPDN
-64 EIFRQNDNGED
+64 EIFREIDDDED
-75 IEILAED
+75 IRILADD

-92 VVFPEQEDG
+92 VMFPSTEEG
-101 KTVYVLLSGERRY
+101 REAYVLLSGERRY
-114 RALMLLQE
+114 RALKLLVEEGDTSWQIVR
-122 QDATWNAA
+122 
-130 KNCNVVTT
+130 NCNVITT
-138 PLSPNE
+138 ELSDNE
-144 KKVILYSANL
+144 KKVLLYSANL

-231 CESYLRFD
+231 CETYLRFD

-250 QELNAVDCHGDTG
+250 QELNAVDCHGDTR

-268 NHIEVMRDT
+268 NYIEVMRDT

-329 NTPEEVADFEY
+329 NTPDEVADFEY
-340 DAQKDATKDV
+340 DAQKDATRDV

-404 EEVIEMATKLK
+404 EEVIEIATKLK
-415 EKIKS
+415 EKIKA

>member
-1 MGLKSKP
+1 MALTK
-8 KKGNEKKLNIP
+8 KKGPVTTPKLPNIEALKKVNNNNAGAFYNDLLN
-19 TSSAAKEVNDNDAG
+19 AKH
-33 RALVGKIV
+33 KI
-41 GNKTMEF
+41 EY
-48 ENKDISLADIR
+48 ESRDISLFNIR
-59 LNPDN
+59 TNPDN
-64 EIFRQNDNGED
+64 EIFREIDDDED
-75 IEILAED
+75 IRILADD

-92 VVFPEQEDG
+92 VMFPSTEEG
-101 KTVYVLLSGERRY
+101 REVYVLLSGERRY
-114 RALMLLQE
+114 RALKLLVEEGDTSWQIVR
-122 QDATWNAA
+122 
-130 KNCNVVTT
+130 NCNIITT
-138 PLSPNE
+138 ELSDNE
-144 KKVILYSANL
+144 KKVLLYSANL

-212 KLKGSLKELLDA
+212 KLNGSLKELLDA

-277 LHDTFREYLFSA
+277 LHDTFREYLFST

-329 NTPEEVADFEY
+329 NTPEEIADFEY
-340 DAQKDATKDV
+340 DAQKDATKAV
-350 AKKEREAADIS
+350 AKKERETADIS

-415 EKIKS
+415 EKIKA

>member
-1 MGLKSKP
+1 MALTK
-8 KKGNEKKLNIP
+8 KKGPVTTPKLPNIEALKKVNNNNAGAFYNDLLN
-19 TSSAAKEVNDNDAG
+19 AKH
-33 RALVGKIV
+33 KI
-41 GNKTMEF
+41 EY
-48 ENKDISLADIR
+48 ESRDISLFNIR
-59 LNPDN
+59 TNPDN
-64 EIFRQNDNGED
+64 EIFREIDDDED
-75 IEILAED
+75 IRILADD

-92 VVFPEQEDG
+92 VMFPSTEEG
-101 KTVYVLLSGERRY
+101 REVYVLLSGERRY
-114 RALMLLQE
+114 RALKLLVEEGDTSWQIVR
-122 QDATWNAA
+122 
-130 KNCNVVTT
+130 NCNIITT
-138 PLSPNE
+138 ELSDNE
-144 KKVILYSANL
+144 KKVLLYSANL

-212 KLKGSLKELLDA
+212 KLKENLKELLDA

-250 QELNAVDCHGDTG
+250 QELNAVDCHDDTG

-415 EKIKS
+415 EKIKA

>member
-1 MGLKSKP
+1 MALTK
-8 KKGNEKKLNIP
+8 KKGPVTTPKLPNIEALKKVNNNNAGAFYNDLLN
-19 TSSAAKEVNDNDAG
+19 AKH
-33 RALVGKIV
+33 KI
-41 GNKTMEF
+41 EY
-48 ENKDISLADIR
+48 ESRDISLFNIR
-59 LNPDN
+59 TNPDN
-64 EIFRQNDNGED
+64 EIFREIDDDED
-75 IEILAED
+75 IRILADD

-92 VVFPEQEDG
+92 VMFPSTEEG
-101 KTVYVLLSGERRY
+101 REVYVLLSGERRY
-114 RALMLLQE
+114 RALKLLVAEGDTSWQIVR
-122 QDATWNAA
+122 
-130 KNCNVVTT
+130 NCNVITT
-138 PLSPNE
+138 ELSDNE
-144 KKVILYSANL
+144 KKVLLYIANL

-165 RRKAVSEFIEC
+165 RRKAVSDFIEC

-300 TYKKSIEYFDSELQ
+300 TYKKSIEYFDSELH

-340 DAQKDATKDV
+340 DAQKDVTKDV

-415 EKIKS
+415 EKIKA

>member
-1 MGLKSKP
+1 MALTK
-8 KKGNEKKLNIP
+8 KKGPVTAPKLPNIEALKKVNNNNAGAFYNDLLN
-19 TSSAAKEVNDNDAG
+19 AKH
-33 RALVGKIV
+33 KI
-41 GNKTMEF
+41 EY
-48 ENKDISLADIR
+48 ESRDISLFNIR
-59 LNPDN
+59 TNPDN
-64 EIFRQNDNGED
+64 EIFREIDDDED
-75 IEILAED
+75 IRILADD

-92 VVFPEQEDG
+92 VMFPSTEKGRE
-101 KTVYVLLSGERRY
+101 VYVLLSGERRY
-114 RALMLLQE
+114 RALKLLVEEGDTSWQIVR
-122 QDATWNAA
+122 
-130 KNCNVVTT
+130 NCNVITT
-138 PLSPNE
+138 ELSDNE
-144 KKVILYSANL
+144 KKVLLYSANL

-176 LQKEPYNMNRVDAL
+176 LQEEPYNMNRVDAL

-212 KLKGSLKELLDA
+212 KLRGTLKELLDA

-329 NTPEEVADFEY
+329 NTPEEIADFEY

-415 EKIKS
+415 EKIKA

>member
-1 MGLKSKP
+1 MALTK
-8 KKGNEKKLNIP
+8 KKGPVTTPKLPNIEALKKVNNNNAGAFYNDLLN
-19 TSSAAKEVNDNDAG
+19 AKH
-33 RALVGKIV
+33 KI
-41 GNKTMEF
+41 EY
-48 ENKDISLADIR
+48 ESRDISLFNIR
-59 LNPDN
+59 TNPDN
-64 EIFRQNDNGED
+64 EIFREIDDDED
-75 IEILAED
+75 IRILADD

-92 VVFPEQEDG
+92 VMFPSTEEG
-101 KTVYVLLSGERRY
+101 REVYVLLSGERRY
-114 RALMLLQE
+114 RALKLLVEEGDTSWQIVR
-122 QDATWNAA
+122 
-130 KNCNVVTT
+130 NCNIITT
-138 PLSPNE
+138 ELSDNE
-144 KKVILYSANL
+144 KKVLLYSANL

-212 KLKGSLKELLDA
+212 KLRGTLKELLDA
-224 KFLSRSE
+224 KVLSRSE

-340 DAQKDATKDV
+340 DAQKDVTKDV

-415 EKIKS
+415 EKIKA

>member
-1 MGLKSKP
+1 MALTK
-8 KKGNEKKLNIP
+8 KKGPVTTPKLPNIEALKKVNNNNAGAFYNDLLN
-19 TSSAAKEVNDNDAG
+19 AKH
-33 RALVGKIV
+33 KI
-41 GNKTMEF
+41 EY
-48 ENKDISLADIR
+48 ESRDISLFNIR
-59 LNPDN
+59 TNPDN
-64 EIFRQNDNGED
+64 EIFREIDDDED
-75 IEILAED
+75 IRILADD

-92 VVFPEQEDG
+92 VMFPSTEEG
-101 KTVYVLLSGERRY
+101 REVYVLLSGERRY
-114 RALMLLQE
+114 RALKLLVEEGDTSWQIVR
-122 QDATWNAA
+122 
-130 KNCNVVTT
+130 NCNIITT
-138 PLSPNE
+138 ELSDNE
-144 KKVILYSANL
+144 KKVLLYSANL

-350 AKKEREAADIS
+350 AKKESEAADIS

-415 EKIKS
+415 EKIKA

>member
-1 MGLKSKP
+1 MALTK
-8 KKGNEKKLNIP
+8 KKGPVTTPKLPNIEALKKVNNNNAGAFYNDLLN
-19 TSSAAKEVNDNDAG
+19 AKH
-33 RALVGKIV
+33 KI
-41 GNKTMEF
+41 EY
-48 ENKDISLADIR
+48 ESRDISLFNIR
-59 LNPDN
+59 TNPDN
-64 EIFRQNDNGED
+64 EIFREIDDDED
-75 IEILAED
+75 IRILADD

-92 VVFPEQEDG
+92 VMFPSTEEG
-101 KTVYVLLSGERRY
+101 REVYVLLSGERRY
-114 RALMLLQE
+114 RALKLLVEEGDTSWQIVR
-122 QDATWNAA
+122 
-130 KNCNVVTT
+130 NCNIITT
-138 PLSPNE
+138 ELSDNE
-144 KKVILYSANL
+144 KKVLLYSANL

-224 KFLSRSE
+224 EFLSRSE

-340 DAQKDATKDV
+340 DAQKDATKAV

-415 EKIKS
+415 EKIKA